1 MQTFIPTETQNT
13 SLIILKLIFELD
25 IYIKEQLK
33 ITCSR
38 VWRNS
43 ALFMDLVQVWV
54 CKWLHIC
61 IHYVG
66 KCMHA
71 PKDTFRIQRVWEVS
85 SLNLSSQRDRLSLAR
100 PQKSLWKSSQVGESL
115 WS

>member
-54 CKWLHIC
+54 CK
-61 IHYVG
+61 
-66 KCMHA
+66 
-71 PKDTFRIQRVWEVS
+71 
-85 SLNLSSQRDRLSLAR
+85 
-100 PQKSLWKSSQVGESL
+100 
-115 WS
+115 